1 MTSIALQIVGV
12 SWRANASSN
21 DAGSGADAEF
31 VTGVF
36 SNRSGAIV
44 STSGVDLTFAAQV
57 AASSKKRM
65 SNPKLHWNLMFA
77 TGPHNSNIRKSVRR
91 NGMQMLELDQLPY
104 RRPAWKRQ
112 NVLRRRAAGSRF
124 FTDGSKRTIDSVQAG
139 RTIVLCVSDRGYEWR
154 G

>member
-36 SNRSGAIV
+36 SNRSDV
-44 STSGVDLTFAAQV
+44 VLSTSGVDLTFAAQV

-91 NGMQMLELDQLPY
+91 NGMRMLELDQLPY

-112 NVLRRRAAGSRF
+112 KRHARRALPILASSNGLQRE
-124 FTDGSKRTIDSVQAG
+124 R
-139 RTIVLCVSDRGYEWR
+139 
-154 G
+154 